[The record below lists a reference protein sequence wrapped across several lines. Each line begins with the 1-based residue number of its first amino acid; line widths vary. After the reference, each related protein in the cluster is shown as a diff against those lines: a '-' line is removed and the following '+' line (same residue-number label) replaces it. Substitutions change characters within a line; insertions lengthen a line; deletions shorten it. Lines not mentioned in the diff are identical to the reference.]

1 MKPSIDKFTAVIKQT
16 GGNLTQTAE
25 IFGVNRTTV
34 YDWVKSDPD
43 FAAALNDSRGKMLDE
58 CITVSRIV
66 ALGIPEKDPSGK
78 IIGWV
83 SPPDSGMLRYLL
95 GTLGRREGFGENI
108 DVTSNGQTI
117 QTPRTLSPEEARQ
130 YGLKLNEEY

>member
-1 MKPSIDKFTAVIKQT
+1 MKPSIDKFIDVLKQT

-25 IFGVNRTTV
+25 MFGVNRTTV
-34 YDWVKSDPD
+34 YDWIKSDPD
-43 FAAALNDSRGKMLDE
+43 FAAALKDSRGKMLDE
-58 CITVSRIV
+58 CITMSRIV

-95 GTLGRREGFGENI
+95 GTLGRSEGFGDSLDVKADVSMKGSINI
-108 DVTSNGQTI
+108 RDWVKDRLQ
-117 QTPRTLSPEEARQ
+117 
-130 YGLKLNEEY
+130 KK